1 MAQKKQRFRVKARGE
16 EAGVVS
22 AITPPIDVPE
32 TFQTRGRVPVT
43 GTINGYPFRSSLMP
57 MGGCHMMPVNKALCE
72 GAGVRPGEIVDVV
85 MERDVEERIV
95 KAPPELEKELKKS
108 KKARERWDSLAFT
121 HKKEM
126 ASSIPGAKQE
136 ETRKRRLAKVMQV
149 LETGAK
155 WTGSWVAAK
164 RTNRSQNPHP
174 VFAKSAKTRVGHPQ
188 DF

>member
-1 MAQKKQRFRVKARGE
+1 MAEKKFRFRVKIE
-16 EAGVVS
+16 EKEEGMVS
-22 AITPPIDVPE
+22 AVTPPIDVQE
-32 TFQTRGRVPVT
+32 TFGTKGRVPVK

-72 GAGVRPGEIVDVV
+72 RSGTKPGDIVDVV

-95 KAPPELEKELKKS
+95 EAPPELAKELKRS
-108 KKARERWDSLAFT
+108 KKAWARWESLAFT

-126 ASSIPGAKQE
+126 ASSISGAKQE

-155 WTGSWVAAK
+155 WTG
-164 RTNRSQNPHP
+164 
-174 VFAKSAKTRVGHPQ
+174 
-188 DF
+188 